1 MAWDSLSHELEHA
14 SMAGDAV
21 RGDGRAHSL
30 RRARFARHDLLLLP
44 INRIQCIRKR
54 CALQHQNLCPDFA
67 LSCSLL
73 CSRSPSAL
81 ARARRR
87 RSSLLATDTFFRL
100 SPVNI
105 DDTRCVTACGV
116 CMCRCPA
123 LYAPCFSRICICHCK
138 SLLPYACNSATTII
152 TSDKQHGCDAW

>member
-14 SMAGDAV
+14 AMAGDAV

-67 LSCSLL
+67 LSCLLL

-81 ARARRR
+81 ARAHRR
-87 RSSLLATDTFFRL
+87 RSSLLATDTHVKQTRWSSGAPRARGGWRTDRGRRRPVPVWPGLFPFNLAIRTPSGWRFRGSGRL
-100 SPVNI
+100 AK
-105 DDTRCVTACGV
+105 DMR
-116 CMCRCPA
+116 A
-123 LYAPCFSRICICHCK
+123 LVHA
-138 SLLPYACNSATTII
+138 
-152 TSDKQHGCDAW
+152 